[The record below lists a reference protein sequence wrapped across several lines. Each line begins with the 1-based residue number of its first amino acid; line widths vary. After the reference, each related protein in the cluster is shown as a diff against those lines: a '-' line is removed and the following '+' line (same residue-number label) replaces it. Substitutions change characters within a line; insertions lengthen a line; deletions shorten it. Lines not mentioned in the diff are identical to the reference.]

1 MHISF
6 TFPIDNFPRCNS
18 ISRNRNTIDPSNNNS
33 SSPSPSIPSLR
44 GVGRET
50 NKRSLS
56 QRNRPLSAPVLTKLR
71 GNYSRGTKSFRQAR
85 IITAAVCYLCI
96 PSPPPRPPA
105 SPSITV
111 ASAHTEQFPTIH
123 RLEDET
129 KSSFATFHHKQPSN
143 DIF

>member
-6 TFPIDNFPRCNS
+6 TFPTT
-18 ISRNRNTIDPSNNNS
+18 ISPDAIPSLETETQLIQSNNNS

-96 PSPPPRPPA
+96 PSPPPRPPP